1 MYTLEFYY
9 YCIYDL
15 DLFNTTEPMEFATV
29 LYNLRISGFIFHE
42 KFNTML
48 CPSSSKVSASLTVH
62 MHDNKGITY
71 IFKIEP
77 LKFLDW
83 FIEDYH
89 ISLQNCGQKYTEKI
103 LCRYVYLLSNEYK
116 KKILTIYISAFTTN
130 YV

>member
-1 MYTLEFYY
+1 M
-9 YCIYDL
+9 
-15 DLFNTTEPMEFATV
+15 
-29 LYNLRISGFIFHE
+29 
-42 KFNTML
+42 K
-48 CPSSSKVSASLTVH
+48 SSIQCCAQVAPKSHATVH

-89 ISLQNCGQKYTEKI
+89 ISLQNCGKKYTEKI
-103 LCRYVYLLSNEYK
+103 LCRYAYLLSNEYK
-116 KKILTIYISAFTTN
+116 KKIFIYISAFTTN